1 MRERAPSL
9 ALQPI
14 PAVRALGVVE
24 AHVALELALELPRLR
39 EVRPAEHH
47 PLELRENRPLQ
58 PLDEPI
64 RPRVARQRAAV
75 LDPGGPTGGAKR
87 LPPLEPAICEHGAD
101 PMPGSSVS
109 ETTRLAKK
117 RAASRGRGV
126 PRSTWAIP

>member
-1 MRERAPSL
+1 MKERAPSL

-24 AHVALELALELPRLR
+24 AHVALELALELPL
-39 EVRPAEHH
+39 RPAEHH

-87 LPPLEPAICEHGAD
+87 LPPLEPAIREHGAD